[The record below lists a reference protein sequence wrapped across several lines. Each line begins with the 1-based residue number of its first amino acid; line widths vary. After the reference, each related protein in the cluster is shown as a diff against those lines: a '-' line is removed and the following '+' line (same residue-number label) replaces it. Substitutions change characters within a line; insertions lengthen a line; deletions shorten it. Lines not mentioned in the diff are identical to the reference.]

1 MSARPKLCLDIF
13 EEQDEKEVLKFIKNK
28 IYCALFFD
36 LDIKILFDN
45 KDLRSQKGNKS

>member
-1 MSARPKLCLDIF
+1 VLDPSY

-28 IYCALFFD
+28 IYCTLFSN

-45 KDLRSQKGNKS
+45 KNLRLQKGNKS